1 MRAADPVPVDV
12 FSARAVG
19 SSSRLTGS
27 LPPTRDATRTNSPGC
42 RTSRLRRHAASAGP
56 PAECDRSWYTGSVAL
71 SIRHSSLLHASSHG
85 HSHSWDR
92 PQPLR
97 LPGLSAPNQPLVGP
111 ETPSRRHTLQW
122 PLLLMPGGNS
132 RLRRREARWQDYNL
146 AATVPHVVARC
157 HRVHPAGSGGTCAR
171 PGVFNAPRSAPE
183 PGRGSLAVWG
193 VTRRN
198 YWATPSHDSG
208 LVDGRRETVRHD
220 RSGAG
225 PAPATESVGPNRL
238 ICCRAVGLRTASS
251 SYG

>member
-171 PGVFNAPRSAPE
+171 PGVFNAPRWAPE
-183 PGRGSLAVWG
+183 PGRGSLA
-193 VTRRN
+193 
-198 YWATPSHDSG
+198 A
-208 LVDGRRETVRHD
+208 
-220 RSGAG
+220 
-225 PAPATESVGPNRL
+225 
-238 ICCRAVGLRTASS
+238 
-251 SYG
+251 

>member
-1 MRAADPVPVDV
+1 MRAADPVTVNV
-12 FSARAVG
+12 FSARAVN

-27 LPPTRDATRTNSPGC
+27 LPPTRDAARTDSPGC
-42 RTSRLRRHAASAGP
+42 RTSRLRRHAAIAGP
-56 PAECDRSWYTGSVAL
+56 PAECCRSWHTGSLAL
-71 SIRHSSLLHASSHG
+71 STRHSSLLHARPHD

-92 PQPLR
+92 LQPLR

-171 PGVFNAPRSAPE
+171 PGVS
-183 PGRGSLAVWG
+183 
-193 VTRRN
+193 TRHARHRN
-198 YWATPSHDSG
+198 PTGG
-208 LVDGRRETVRHD
+208 L
-220 RSGAG
+220 
-225 PAPATESVGPNRL
+225 
-238 ICCRAVGLRTASS
+238 
-251 SYG
+251 

>member
-1 MRAADPVPVDV
+1 MRPQLVHRLSGPINTTLITAPRKLSRPQP
-12 FSARAVG
+12 FVG
-19 SSSRLTGS
+19 S
-27 LPPTRDATRTNSPGC
+27 A
-42 RTSRLRRHAASAGP
+42 AASATAWTLC
-56 PAECDRSWYTGSVAL
+56 AE
-71 SIRHSSLLHASSHG
+71 
-85 HSHSWDR
+85 
-92 PQPLR
+92 
-97 LPGLSAPNQPLVGP
+97 QPLVGP